1 LRQSGCLFSLL
12 LLPILALLHKR
23 RNREQLQWLMAI
35 ETLPADPALEPL
47 AWAHPIVREWFLS
60 KFGSATE
67 PQIAGWPA
75 VLRGEPTL
83 ISAPTGSGKT
93 LAAFLVCID
102 KLLRAA
108 IEGRLAAHTHVVYIS
123 PLKALS
129 NDVQKNLDGPLA
141 EIQQLAMQ
149 RGYLCPEIRTGVRTG
164 DTLTKHRLAM
174 LKHPPHIL
182 VTTPESLYILLTA
195 GKSRLNL
202 TRVQTVIVDEIHAIA
217 GNKRGAHLALS
228 LERLDALVCGEN
240 HLAPGAML
248 TGLSTPPQRIGLSA
262 TQNPIELVAA
272 FLTGANHPGA
282 PSSAT
287 PGPERAVFARLGGTA
302 SSSPKVGPQKVGCPI
317 HDDGLIVG
325 MSGKSQSLA
334 GHRPPATIIQV
345 GQRRTLDLAIE
356 VPSAELTS
364 ITSTAMWEEIYD
376 KLAALAE
383 QHRSTLVFVNTR
395 RLVERLSFELSER
408 LGPTLGPDA
417 VAAHHGSLSRTLRL
431 DAEQRLKSG
440 QCRILIATASLEL
453 GIDIGTVDL
462 VCQIA
467 TTRAVA
473 VAMQRVGR
481 AGHWR
486 GAIPKGRFFATTRD
500 DLLEQA
506 ALLRKMVAGELDQLQ
521 VPEQPIDVLM
531 QQIVATVGAESW
543 SEDALFHVLR
553 RAWPY
558 RNLTPDQY
566 EEVLALLHNGIE
578 NSRGRYGAYILRDRV
593 QGHLHARRGSRS
605 IAISNGGAIPDTSIF
620 AVMLQPEN
628 VQIAT
633 LDEHFA
639 VESSPGDVVLLGNT
653 SWRIQRI
660 DPAGKVLVEDAH
672 GAPPSIPFWEGEAPQ
687 RTSVLSDAVSD
698 LRTEID
704 TRTSNV
710 TPSTILGTP
719 SLIHPLESG
728 TPSLIHPLE
737 SGTPGLIHPLESG
750 TPGLIHPLE
759 SGTPGLQARV
769 SYPSDTDGA
778 LAPGVCSPEHTDESP
793 QAQLAETLAFL
804 QRECFLNHSAA
815 LQLITYIVHG
825 RAVLGAVPTKTTLIA
840 ERFFDEGGGQQL
852 ILHAPFGGRINKA
865 WGLALRKRFCRGFN
879 FELQAAA
886 TDNGINISLAE
897 QHSFPLADVFHFL
910 TTLTAT
916 TLLEQACIPSPLFK
930 NRWRWAAGR
939 SLQLLRMQKGKRVAP
954 QIQRTR
960 SDDLLASVFPHA
972 SACPETMTG
981 DIEIPDHPLVREVMK
996 DTLTEAMDI
1005 EGLLEVLQ
1013 GINDGTIRCIAVDT
1027 PIPSLFAHELINA
1040 MPYAFLDPEDAAGRR
1055 ARAVRTRGNVPSRL
1069 PEAPGR
1075 LDPAAIATIRTQ
1087 LWPDL
1092 RDEHELHDL
1101 LLQLIALPIT
1111 FLETLGAP
1119 GPDSRTRDR
1128 NSTQHWPLF
1137 FDRLAQQ
1144 GRAHCIDIE
1153 GHPFWIATERLPEAA
1168 LLWPDLSLPPTAS
1181 PPDRSAAEWRDPCIS
1196 LAAATNSGAPPLASE
1211 MWEATTPAAPK
1222 PSASP
1227 RTTATLTLTQGWLQ
1241 LLGPTTAE
1249 HLAALTHLA
1258 PSDILQSLLTM
1269 ELQGLALRGVFEHPA
1284 PAADAPT
1291 TPASAETEWCER
1303 RILQRIHRLTLGTLR
1318 KQVEPVTPAV
1328 FMRWLLDW
1336 HHLAPNPESTHQLTG
1351 EEGVLAAIEQ
1361 LEGFEAPAIEWERT
1375 LLPARVAD
1383 YDPRWLDNLCL
1394 AGVLAWGRISPH
1406 PAWSSSGSSTVP
1418 TPTPSSAPAVTLHPD
1433 TPSPGS
1439 LHPGTPRLQPRVS
1452 YPSERE
1458 GALAPE
1464 VCLSSAPPRTAPRR
1478 VIPTTAAPITFYL
1491 RESSEWLHHAF
1502 ASKSVDETTLTQ
1514 SLSAEAQTIRTLL
1527 REHGAAF
1534 TADLQRLSNLTKLQT
1549 TTALWELATAGLA
1562 SADGFDQ
1569 LRAMMDPRRKSLA
1582 IAQTPATS
1590 LRKRAAA
1597 RTTAGRWSLL
1607 SGAQLSGAQPLP
1619 QPATTPGAPRLA
1631 SETWA
1636 SQDAQAATQS
1646 AIAHARRTDAALDA
1660 HARILLCRYG
1670 VLFRELL
1677 TRESNAPRW
1686 RDLLPILRRL
1696 EARGEIRGGRFVSGP
1711 FGEQYALPEAV
1722 DSLRK
1727 ARKQHEA
1734 RAGAHSPDSPEPPI
1748 TVAAADPLN
1757 LAGILVPG
1765 ERIPAIPG
1773 RTVTFLNGSV
1783 VEETPTSEAPAK
1795 PIRAPRTRSVAALLR
1810 AEALATRTP
1819 QPTASPGLFS

>member
-1 LRQSGCLFSLL
+1 MPGP
-12 LLPILALLHKR
+12 LPTSEPTPL
-23 RNREQLQWLMAI
+23 
-35 ETLPADPALEPL
+35 ADPAL
-47 AWAHPIVREWFLS
+47 AWAHPIVQEWFLT
-60 KFGSATE
+60 KFGSPTE

-75 VLRGEPTL
+75 ILRGEPTL

-93 LAAFLVCID
+93 LSAFLVCID
-102 KLLRAA
+102 KLLRQA

-129 NDVQKNLDGPLA
+129 NDIQKNLDAPLA
-141 EIQQLAMQ
+141 EIQQLAIA

-164 DTLTKHRLAM
+164 DTLPKHRTAM

-195 GKSRLNL
+195 GKSRENL

-217 GNKRGAHLALS
+217 DDKRGAHLALS

-248 TGLSTPPQRIGLSA
+248 TGLTTPPQRIGLSA
-262 TQNPIELVAA
+262 TQNPIDLVAN
-272 FLTGANHPGA
+272 FLTGTRP
-282 PSSAT
+282 PS
-287 PGPERAVFARLGGTA
+287 GPWALDPKP
-302 SSSPKVGPQKVGCPI
+302 SP
-317 HDDGLIVG
+317 
-325 MSGKSQSLA
+325 S
-334 GHRPPATIIQV
+334 PATIIQV
-345 GQRRTLDLAIE
+345 GQRRTLDIALE
-356 VPSAELTS
+356 VPSTELTS
-364 ITSTAMWEEIYD
+364 ITSIAMWEEIYD
-376 KLAALAE
+376 KLAALAQ

-395 RLVERLSFELSER
+395 KLVEKISFELSNR
-408 LGPTLGPDA
+408 LGADE

-440 QCRILIATASLEL
+440 EIKILVATASLEL

-500 DLLEQA
+500 DLFEQA
-506 ALLRKMVAGELDQLQ
+506 ALLRKMVAGELDLLEI
-521 VPEQPIDVLM
+521 PEAPIDVLM
-531 QQIVATVGAESW
+531 QQIVATVGAEPW
-543 SEDALFHVLR
+543 REDDLYHILR
-553 RAWPY
+553 RAYPY
-558 RNLTPDQY
+558 RNLTRAHY

-578 NSRGRYGAYILRDRV
+578 NSRGRYGAYILRDQV
-593 QGHLHARRGSRS
+593 NGHLHPRRGSRS
-605 IAISNGGAIPDTSIF
+605 IAILNGGAIPDTSIF

-639 VESSPGDVVLLGNT
+639 VDSSPGDVVLLGNT

-687 RTSVLSDAVSD
+687 RTSVLSDGVSD
-698 LRTEID
+698 LRNEID
-704 TRTSNV
+704 TRTPNV
-710 TPSTILGTP
+710 TPSDLIAGPMPFGAPTFRDHASHDGDDPGTP
-719 SLIHPLESG
+719 
-728 TPSLIHPLE
+728 T
-737 SGTPGLIHPLESG
+737 
-750 TPGLIHPLE
+750 
-759 SGTPGLQARV
+759 LQGRV
-769 SYPSDTDGA
+769 SYRPGDDGA
-778 LAPGVCSPEHTDESP
+778 LAPEVCSLASSHESS
-793 QAQLAETLAFL
+793 QAQLHSTIAFL
-804 QRECFLNHSAA
+804 QRECFVDASAA
-815 LQLITYIVHG
+815 RQMIAYIVHG

-852 ILHAPFGGRINKA
+852 ILHAPFGGRLNKA

-910 TTLTAT
+910 TTLTARE
-916 TLLEQACIPSPLFK
+916 LLEQASIPSPLFK
-930 NRWRWAAGR
+930 NRWRWAASR

-1005 EGLLEVLQ
+1005 DGLLEVLQ
-1013 GINDGTIRCIAVDT
+1013 GISDGTITCIAVDT
-1027 PIPSLFAHELINA
+1027 PIPSVFAHELINA
-1040 MPYAFLDPEDAAGRR
+1040 MPYAFLDPEDAAARR
-1055 ARAVRTRGNVPSRL
+1055 MRAVSTRGNLPTNL

-1075 LDPAAIATIRTQ
+1075 LDPAAIATVRTQ

-1101 LLQLIALPIT
+1101 LLQLIALPLDMVALKGT
-1111 FLETLGAP
+1111 GFSPYVSPATEAGALAP
-1119 GPDSRTRDR
+1119 EGMSAAGKTSTR
-1128 NSTQHWPLF
+1128 HWPHF
-1137 FDRLAQQ
+1137 FDRLLQQ
-1144 GRAHCIDIE
+1144 GRAHCIDLD
-1153 GHPFWIATERLPEAA
+1153 GQPTWIATERLPEAA
-1168 LLWPDLSLPPTAS
+1168 TLWPQA
-1181 PPDRSAAEWRDPCIS
+1181 
-1196 LAAATNSGAPPLASE
+1196 APPKPGDPSSATPGPEGAVFAPLGGTVSSSPKVGSQ
-1211 MWEATTPAAPK
+1211 EAA
-1222 PSASP
+1222 
-1227 RTTATLTLTQGWLQ
+1227 LTLTQGYLQ
-1241 LLGPTTAE
+1241 LLGPTTAA
-1249 HLAALTHLA
+1249 HLAQLTHLA
-1258 PSDILQSLLTM
+1258 PATILQSLLTM
-1269 ELQGLALRGVFEHPA
+1269 EMQGLSMRGVFEHPA
-1284 PAADAPT
+1284 PAADEPT
-1291 TPASAETEWCER
+1291 QTEWCER

-1318 KQVEPVTPAV
+1318 KQVEPVTPAI
-1328 FMRWLLDW
+1328 FMRWLQDF
-1336 HHLAPNPESTHQLTG
+1336 HHLAPATESNPKPTG
-1351 EEGVLAAIEQ
+1351 EEAVLAAIEQ

-1375 LLPARVAD
+1375 LLPARIAN
-1383 YDPRWLDNLCL
+1383 YDPQWLDNLCL
-1394 AGVLAWGRISPH
+1394 AGVIAWGRISPH
-1406 PAWSSSGSSTVP
+1406 PAWSESAA
-1418 TPTPSSAPAVTLHPD
+1418 TPR
-1433 TPSPGS
+1433 
-1439 LHPGTPRLQPRVS
+1439 PGTPSLQARVS

-1464 VCLSSAPPRTAPRR
+1464 ENPANTFALKGTGFSPSVNSAQEAGAGSPGLQPWVSLGVCSLSTPARTGPRR

-1491 RESSEWLHHAF
+1491 RESTDFLHHAL
-1502 ASKSVDETTLTQ
+1502 STKSIDETTLTQ
-1514 SLSAEAQTIRTLL
+1514 SLSAEAQTVRALL
-1527 REHGAAF
+1527 REQGAAF
-1534 TADLQRLSNLTKLQT
+1534 TADLQRLSGLTKLQT

-1569 LRAMMDPRRKSLA
+1569 LRAMMDPRRKPA
-1582 IAQTPATS
+1582 ATGQTPTTS

-1607 SGAQLSGAQPLP
+1607 FN
-1619 QPATTPGAPRLA
+1619 PATTSGPTPTPGAPSSATPGPEGAVFAPLGGTA
-1631 SETWA
+1631 SSSPKVG
-1636 SQDAQAATQS
+1636 SQQAA
-1646 AIAHARRTDAALDA
+1646 IAAARQTDAALDA

-1677 TRESNAPRW
+1677 TREANAPKW

-1711 FGEQYALPEAV
+1711 FGEQYA
-1722 DSLRK
+1722 
-1727 ARKQHEA
+1727 
-1734 RAGAHSPDSPEPPI
+1734 
-1748 TVAAADPLN
+1748 
-1757 LAGILVPG
+1757 
-1765 ERIPAIPG
+1765 
-1773 RTVTFLNGSV
+1773 
-1783 VEETPTSEAPAK
+1783 
-1795 PIRAPRTRSVAALLR
+1795 
-1810 AEALATRTP
+1810 
-1819 QPTASPGLFS
+1819 